1 MIFIEARAKER
12 RKTIGKA
19 AIGGPWE
26 LMTTTGQ
33 VKKSSDFHG
42 KWCLIYFGF
51 THCPDVCPDELEKM
65 AGVVD
70 DLGND
75 QNKHTLSKFYVQF
88 SFICSTT
95 EKEKIPIQ
103 PLFIT
108 VDPERDTKEA
118 LEKYIKEFSS
128 KLLGLTGT
136 KQQIADV
143 CKKFRVY
150 FSAGPKDKDDDY
162 IVS

>member
-1 MIFIEARAKER
+1 MKFNIILF
-12 RKTIGKA
+12 
-19 AIGGPWE
+19 
-26 LMTTTGQ
+26 
-33 VKKSSDFHG
+33 SS
-42 KWCLIYFGF
+42 
-51 THCPDVCPDELEKM
+51 
-65 AGVVD
+65 
-70 DLGND
+70 
-75 QNKHTLSKFYVQF
+75 
-88 SFICSTT
+88 T
-95 EKEKIPIQ
+95 EKEKIAIQ

-136 KQQIADV
+136 KQQISEV

>member
-1 MIFIEARAKER
+1 MHSTKIPLHI
-12 RKTIGKA
+12 
-19 AIGGPWE
+19 
-26 LMTTTGQ
+26 
-33 VKKSSDFHG
+33 SS
-42 KWCLIYFGF
+42 I
-51 THCPDVCPDELEKM
+51 
-65 AGVVD
+65 
-70 DLGND
+70 
-75 QNKHTLSKFYVQF
+75 
-88 SFICSTT
+88 

-136 KQQIADV
+136 RQQISEV